1 MQDLPTTVYSQPVL
15 KDLLHH
21 ILVDDE
27 RKILFC
33 YVPKV
38 GPLLSEGINKI
49 NQVAHRLAA
58 LIGKEFF

>member
-1 MQDLPTTVYSQPVL
+1 MQDMPTTVYSEQVL

-38 GPLLSEGINKI
+38 GP
-49 NQVAHRLAA
+49 QVPEV
-58 LIGKEFF
+58 ISK